1 MTTQPMTI
9 LIAPGAFKHSLSAN
23 RVAQAI
29 HNGLMRSGISATY
42 HLLPIADGG
51 NGTLDAFLATGGTRH
66 TATVL
71 DPLARPIR
79 ADWGLSADGT
89 TALIEMALASG
100 IELITSD
107 QRDPFIATT
116 YGTGQLMQAALEHG
130 AKRIIIGMGG
140 SATVDGGAGCLM
152 ALGVNFWDENGDRIP
167 YGAGGLSRVANIDTQ
182 KLDPR
187 WRDVEVW
194 IATDVD
200 NPTLGAEGAVAIFA
214 PQKGATPDQ
223 LPILEAHM
231 THFFTLV
238 HQQLG
243 VDVRNVRGGGA
254 AGALSAGLMAF
265 LGGKI
270 ISGVDFILHHNQ
282 FHDHLAR
289 ADLVITGEGNIDD
302 QTIYG
307 KGPIGVARLAHQ
319 KNIPVIA
326 IVGGMNTDDAPLH
339 EAGIT
344 AVMPIIPRPMPLDD
358 ALRDAENLVT
368 QTALRLGYLLQ
379 ISPKHE

>member
-1 MTTQPMTI
+1 
-9 LIAPGAFKHSLSAN
+9 LS
-23 RVAQAI
+23 
-29 HNGLMRSGISATY
+29 
-42 HLLPIADGG
+42 PDGE
-51 NGTLDAFLATGGTRH
+51 
-66 TATVL
+66 
-71 DPLARPIR
+71 
-79 ADWGLSADGT
+79 

-107 QRDPFIATT
+107 QRDPFRATT
-116 YGTGQLMQAALEHG
+116 YGTGQLMMEALRHG
-130 AKRIIIGMGG
+130 VKRIIIGMGG

-152 ALGVNFWDENGDRIP
+152 ALGVDFLDEHGDTIP
-167 YGAGGLSRVANIDTQ
+167 YGAGGLSRVAKIDAH

-187 WRDVEVW
+187 WRDVEVL

-214 PQKGATPDQ
+214 PQKGATSDQ
-223 LPILEAHM
+223 LPILEANM
-231 THFFTLV
+231 THFFTQI
-238 HQQLG
+238 HEKIG
-243 VDVRNVRGGGA
+243 VDMRNIRGGGA
-254 AGALSAGLMAF
+254 AGGLSAGLMAF

-270 ISGVDFILHHNQ
+270 ISGIDFILNHNQ

-307 KGPIGVARLAHQ
+307 KGPIGVARLAYQ
-319 KNIPVIA
+319 RGIPVIA
-326 IVGGMNTDDAPLH
+326 IVGGMNTDDVPLH

-344 AVMPIIPRPMPLDD
+344 AIMPIIPRPIPLEI

-379 ISPKHE
+379 ISRKY